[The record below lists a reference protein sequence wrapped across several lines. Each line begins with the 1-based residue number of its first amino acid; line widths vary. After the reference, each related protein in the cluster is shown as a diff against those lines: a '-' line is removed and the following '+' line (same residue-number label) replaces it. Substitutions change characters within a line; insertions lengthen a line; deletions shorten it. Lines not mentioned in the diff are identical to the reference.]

1 MLLPSDWISGAKLM
15 RRWKIDC
22 VQLWDLMKDG
32 LPAYRKLSHDKPII
46 FDENDSSIKD
56 RLPYLDFY
64 IDDVKKF
71 EKKCPGLKRLKSFSL
86 NPATTRKQKIKI
98 ISAPTENTCPEIQSA
113 KSDSPKKGRKTRIKQ
128 PKDHEIQAY
137 RICIMTEKTQEEV
150 ATEMKAR
157 TGRSWDQSKVS
168 RAYNKVR
175 KFIDAG
181 NVLPGSDDIISPKL
195 KKKIVTTEKLDKI
208 DWTPRQDG
216 HSWKR
221 SPINPDKSEDD

>member
-71 EKKCPGLKRLKSFSL
+71 EK
-86 NPATTRKQKIKI
+86 
-98 ISAPTENTCPEIQSA
+98 
-113 KSDSPKKGRKTRIKQ
+113 
-128 PKDHEIQAY
+128 
-137 RICIMTEKTQEEV
+137 
-150 ATEMKAR
+150 
-157 TGRSWDQSKVS
+157 
-168 RAYNKVR
+168 
-175 KFIDAG
+175 
-181 NVLPGSDDIISPKL
+181 
-195 KKKIVTTEKLDKI
+195 
-208 DWTPRQDG
+208 
-216 HSWKR
+216 
-221 SPINPDKSEDD
+221 